1 MRNYCSQSC
10 DCTGFSFINSSAI
23 YTSVRQSTLRAI
35 SKLKYKV
42 IYGNIM
48 AVEAINKSS
57 DVLVGLGDAL
67 VEDVRITKW

>member
-1 MRNYCSQSC
+1 
-10 DCTGFSFINSSAI
+10 
-23 YTSVRQSTLRAI
+23 
-35 SKLKYKV
+35 
-42 IYGNIM
+42 M